1 MVLVVLVFNTL
12 NITSGKRTVNG
23 CHYTRGQACH
33 VLTCRATA
41 SLPDSSLLGVLA
53 SLPVEHRGENREV
66 KQVGRGTRR
75 RVTFRISSHIG
86 RTLTLL
92 KTKNN
97 VWENTN
103 GQLTIQRESINQPL
117 KPSLNGT
124 LTPSPCGVLV
134 NTPHSTH
141 PSSPPAPLGRGAGVP
156 LVCTHSTPCRAGS

>member
-66 KQVGRGTRR
+66 KTSGEGDTQTCH
-75 RVTFRISSHIG
+75 F
-86 RTLTLL
+86 
-92 KTKNN
+92 
-97 VWENTN
+97 
-103 GQLTIQRESINQPL
+103 
-117 KPSLNGT
+117 
-124 LTPSPCGVLV
+124 
-134 NTPHSTH
+134 
-141 PSSPPAPLGRGAGVP
+141 
-156 LVCTHSTPCRAGS
+156 